1 MAVGKVLRKIKNSLD
16 QFNTIGIVLNPT
28 KQVITKATTRI
39 QTI

>member
-1 MAVGKVLRKIKNSLD
+1 VAVGKVSREIENSLD
-16 QFNTIGIVLNPT
+16 QFNTICIVLNPT